1 MMKTLIFGEQDSLP
15 LVLRS
20 LLKLR
25 HGQIHFRGEW
35 NGTVGEVSDLAATI
49 DIHNKALI
57 DLIFKNGVLGA
68 AEGYI
73 RGYWSSEHLVEVI
86 QILARNRHVLDKI
99 NQNFISQASQLVLKT
114 WYKTRKNSLSGSRK
128 NIAEHYDLSNDF
140 FKLFLD
146 SSMMYSS
153 AVYKHKDMT
162 LEEASDYK
170 KELICQKLQ
179 LKPMDHLVEIGSGW
193 GGFAIY
199 AAQHYG
205 CKVTTI
211 TISQAQYD
219 EATKRIADAGLSH
232 RVNVQLKDYRLLEG
246 KFDKLVSIEMIEAV
260 GEQYLSTYFNK
271 CRALL
276 KPNGLGLIQA
286 ITIEDARYKKALNTV
301 DYIKRYIFP
310 GSFIPCISV
319 LTEAASEQQL
329 RLKHLEDIGLSYAET
344 IHQWRERFLNAKE
357 HILALGFDENFI
369 RMWDFYLCYCEGG
382 FKEGV
387 ISDVHLLFE
396 ASAY

>member
-1 MMKTLIFGEQDSLP
+1 MKTLFMGEQSTLP
-15 LVLRS
+15 VLLRH

-25 HGQIHFRGEW
+25 HGQLIFKGVW
-35 NGTVGEVSDLAATI
+35 NGAVGENSDLQAVI
-49 DIHNKALI
+49 QVHDVRLI
-57 DLIFKNGVLGA
+57 DLLFRNGVLGA
-68 AEGYI
+68 AEGFI
-73 RGYWSSEHLVEVI
+73 RGYWSSADLVDVI
-86 QILARNRHVLDKI
+86 RILARNRDVLDQM
-99 NQNFISQASQLVLKT
+99 NQNAVAKASQLVLKV
-114 WYKTRKNSLSGSRK
+114 WYKSRKNSIDGSRK

-146 SSMMYSS
+146 YSMMYSS
-153 AVYKHKDMT
+153 AVFKEPSMS
-162 LEEASDYK
+162 LEQASDYK

-199 AAQHYG
+199 AAQQYG

-211 TISQAQYD
+211 TISRAQYD
-219 EATKRIADAGLSH
+219 EAVARVAAAGLSH
-232 RVNVQLKDYRLLEG
+232 RVTVQLKDYRLLEG
-246 KFDKLVSIEMIEAV
+246 KYDKLVSIEMIEAV
-260 GEQYLSTYFNK
+260 GEQYLPTYFRK
-271 CRALL
+271 CRELL
-276 KPNGLGLIQA
+276 KPNGLALIQA
-286 ITIEDARYKKALNTV
+286 ITIEDARYAKALNTV

-319 LTEAASEQQL
+319 MTQMASEQKL
-329 RLKHLEDIGLSYAET
+329 RLKHLEDIGQSYAQT
-344 IHQWRERFLNAKE
+344 LHCWRQRFLE
-357 HILALGFDENFI
+357 QRDQVLQLGFDERFI

-382 FKEGV
+382 FREGV